1 VAKAFDATM
10 KHLVE
15 AHPADWLVF
24 AGMPTAATMEVIDAD
39 VSSVGM
45 AADKVVRVMA
55 PDPYIAH
62 LEFQS
67 GADADI
73 DRRMLFYNVLLRWRH
88 NLPVRSVVILLRPQA
103 QAGVSGRMF
112 DSAAEDAHLDFRYR
126 VIRVWEQ
133 PVEAI
138 LAGGVGTLPLAAI
151 AATGTSD
158 LPAVAN
164 QIIERLSRETAPG
177 EFADT
182 WTATVILAGLR
193 HSREVVAQLMKGVR
207 NMKDSVTY
215 QMIIEE
221 GIGQGIEK
229 GIEKGIEQGRVSEA
243 KAILL
248 KIASRRF
255 GPPPAD
261 VAAQLEG
268 VSDLRFVESLID
280 RTDLVSG
287 WKELLAGG

>member
-1 VAKAFDATM
+1 MAKAYDATM

-15 AHPADWLVF
+15 AHPADWLAF
-24 AGMPTAATMEVIDAD
+24 ARMPAAAVMEVIDAD

-67 GADADI
+67 GADADM
-73 DRRMLFYNVLLRWRH
+73 DRRVLFYNVLLRWRH

-103 QAGVSGRMF
+103 QVGLTGRVQ
-112 DSAAEDAHLDFRYR
+112 DSAAEDAHLDFRFR

-138 LAGGVGTLPLAAI
+138 LAGGVGTLPLAPI
-151 AATGTSD
+151 AATSSAD
-158 LPAVAN
+158 LPAVA
-164 QIIERLSRETAPG
+164 QRIIDRLSRETAPG

-193 HSREVVAQLMKGVR
+193 HSREVVAQLLKGVR
-207 NMKDSVTY
+207 TMKESVTY

-221 GIGQGIEK
+221 GIEQGIEK
-229 GIEKGIEQGRVSEA
+229 GRTAEA

-248 KIASRRF
+248 KLATRRF
-255 GPPPAD
+255 GPPPSDAVIKLD
-261 VAAQLEG
+261 N
-268 VSDLRFVESLID
+268 VSDLRRVEDLID
-280 RTDLVSG
+280 RTDLVGG
-287 WKELLAGG
+287 WQELLAGTE

>member
-1 VAKAFDATM
+1 MAKAYDATM

-15 AHPADWLVF
+15 AHPADWLAF
-24 AGMPTAATMEVIDAD
+24 AKMPPANTVEVIDAD

-45 AADKVVRVMA
+45 AADKVIRVVA

-67 GADADI
+67 AADSDI

-88 NLPVRSVVILLRPQA
+88 KLPVRSVVMLLRPQA
-103 QAGVSGRMF
+103 QAGVTGQVWDSG
-112 DSAAEDAHLDFRYR
+112 AEDAHLDFRFR

-133 PVEAI
+133 PVESI
-138 LAGGVGTLPLAAI
+138 LTGGVGTLPLAPI
-151 AATGTSD
+151 AATTSAD
-158 LPAVAN
+158 LPAVA
-164 QIIERLSRETAPG
+164 QRIIDRLSRETAPG

-193 HSREVVAQLMKGVR
+193 HSREVVAQLLKGVR
-207 NMKDSVTY
+207 TMKESVTY

-221 GIGQGIEK
+221 GIEQ
-229 GIEKGIEQGRVSEA
+229 GIEKGIEQGRVTEA

-248 KIASRRF
+248 KLATRRF
-255 GPPPAD
+255 GPPASD
-261 VAAQLEG
+261 ELAKLES
-268 VSDLRFVESLID
+268 VFDLRQVESLID
-280 RTDLVSG
+280 RTDLVAS
-287 WKELLAGG
+287 WKELLNDAG